1 MSTKPEG
8 ATPPTRTLTERRKAA
23 TQLDIARAAAELFT
37 EHGPDGTTAEDIALR
52 AGVALRTFYR
62 YFRSKQDAVA
72 PLLAGG
78 GDRWRELLA
87 ATATATAASSA
98 TAGGAV
104 RAADAVTAGGAV
116 RAGGAVTAGGAV
128 RAGGAVTAG
137 GAADATAEPGA
148 GLPEALE
155 RSIAASLTPMDAA
168 AEEGLRWTRGLLR
181 AAAEDPALR
190 AVWYRVNQES
200 EERLREVVAGLAGA
214 GADPLEVRLAAAAA
228 TDAIRIA
235 LESWAETDAPARGEG
250 APAELAVRCL
260 RELMGGMRL
269 LNPEV
274 SRGSATGP

>member
-1 MSTKPEG
+1 MCTVGSRGRTLRTVSTKPAG
-8 ATPPTRTLTERRKAA
+8 ATPPTPTLTERRKAA

-37 EHGPDGTTAEDIALR
+37 ERGPDGTTAEDIALR

-87 ATATATAASSA
+87 ATATDGP
-98 TAGGAV
+98 GGA
-104 RAADAVTAGGAV
+104 
-116 RAGGAVTAGGAV
+116 
-128 RAGGAVTAG
+128 
-137 GAADATAEPGA
+137 GAAPGPGA

-155 RSIAASLTPMDAA
+155 RSIAASLTPADPA
-168 AEEGLRWTRGLLR
+168 AEEGLRWTRGMLR

-200 EERLREVVAGLAGA
+200 EERLREVVAGLAGP

-235 LESWAETDAPARGEG
+235 LESWAETDAPVRGEG

-269 LNPEV
+269 LNPDV
-274 SRGSATGP
+274 SGGSATGP

>member
-1 MSTKPEG
+1 MSTKP
-8 ATPPTRTLTERRKAA
+8 PSLTLTERRKAA

-37 EHGPDGTTAEDIALR
+37 EHGPDGTTAEDIAQR

-78 GDRWRELLA
+78 ADRWRERLA
-87 ATATATAASSA
+87 AAA
-98 TAGGAV
+98 
-104 RAADAVTAGGAV
+104 
-116 RAGGAVTAGGAV
+116 
-128 RAGGAVTAG
+128 
-137 GAADATAEPGA
+137 PGTEA

-155 RSIAASLTPMDAA
+155 RSIAESLA
-168 AEEGLRWTRGLLR
+168 AEDETAAEGLRWTRGLLR

-200 EERLREVVAGLAGA
+200 EEKLREVLAGLAGP

-235 LESWAETDAPARGEG
+235 LESWAESDAPVRGG
-250 APAELAVRCL
+250 GSPAELAVRCL

-269 LNPEV
+269 LGDTPAE
-274 SRGSATGP
+274 

>member
-1 MSTKPEG
+1 MSTKP
-8 ATPPTRTLTERRKAA
+8 PSLTLTERRKAA

-37 EHGPDGTTAEDIALR
+37 ERGPDGTTAEDIAQR

-78 GDRWRELLA
+78 ADRWRERLA
-87 ATATATAASSA
+87 AAA
-98 TAGGAV
+98 
-104 RAADAVTAGGAV
+104 
-116 RAGGAVTAGGAV
+116 
-128 RAGGAVTAG
+128 
-137 GAADATAEPGA
+137 PGTEA

-155 RSIAASLTPMDAA
+155 RSIAESLA
-168 AEEGLRWTRGLLR
+168 AEDETAAEGLRWTRGLLR

-200 EERLREVVAGLAGA
+200 EEKLREVLAGLAGP
-214 GADPLEVRLAAAAA
+214 GADLLEVRLAAAAA

-235 LESWAETDAPARGEG
+235 LESWAESDAPVRGG
-250 APAELAVRCL
+250 GSPAELAVRCL

-269 LNPEV
+269 LGDTPAE
-274 SRGSATGP
+274 

>member
-78 GDRWRELLA
+78 GDRWREHLA
-87 ATATATAASSA
+87 AT
-98 TAGGAV
+98 
-104 RAADAVTAGGAV
+104 
-116 RAGGAVTAGGAV
+116 
-128 RAGGAVTAG
+128 
-137 GAADATAEPGA
+137 EPGA
-148 GLPEALE
+148 ALPTALE
-155 RSIAASLTPMDAA
+155 RSIAASLTPGDAA

-181 AAAEDPALR
+181 AATEDPALR

-200 EERLREVVAGLAGA
+200 EERLREIVAGLAGPD
-214 GADPLEVRLAAAAA
+214 ADPLEVRLAAAAA

-235 LESWAETDAPARGEG
+235 LESWAETDAPVRGEG

-269 LNPEV
+269 LNP
-274 SRGSATGP
+274 

>member
-8 ATPPTRTLTERRKAA
+8 ATPPTPSLTERRKAA

-37 EHGPDGTTAEDIALR
+37 ERGPDGTTAEEIARR

-78 GDRWRELLA
+78 ADRWRELLA
-87 ATATATAASSA
+87 AT
-98 TAGGAV
+98 G
-104 RAADAVTAGGAV
+104 
-116 RAGGAVTAGGAV
+116 
-128 RAGGAVTAG
+128 
-137 GAADATAEPGA
+137 PGA
-148 GLPEALE
+148 GVPEALE
-155 RSIAASLTPMDAA
+155 RSIAASLTPGTE
-168 AEEGLRWTRGLLR
+168 AEAEGLRWTRGLLR

-200 EERLREVVAGLAGA
+200 EERLREVVAGLAGPD
-214 GADPLEVRLAAAAA
+214 ADPLEVRLAAAAA

-235 LESWAETDAPARGEG
+235 LESWAETDAPVTGTG
-250 APAELAVRCL
+250 APAALAVRCL

-269 LNPEV
+269 LASEQ
-274 SRGSATGP
+274 

>member
-1 MSTKPEG
+1 MCIVGGRGRTLRTVSTKPEG
-8 ATPPTRTLTERRKAA
+8 STPPTRTLTERRKAA

-87 ATATATAASSA
+87 ATAAT
-98 TAGGAV
+98 
-104 RAADAVTAGGAV
+104 
-116 RAGGAVTAGGAV
+116 
-128 RAGGAVTAG
+128 
-137 GAADATAEPGA
+137 EPGG
-148 GLPEALE
+148 GLPAALE
-155 RSIAASLTPMDAA
+155 RSIAASLTPADPAT
-168 AEEGLRWTRGLLR
+168 EEGLRWTRGLLR
-181 AAAEDPALR
+181 AAAQDPALR

-200 EERLREVVAGLAGA
+200 EERLREVVAGLAGPA
-214 GADPLEVRLAAAAA
+214 ADPLEVRLAAAAA

-269 LNPEV
+269 LGTAVGGGP
-274 SRGSATGP
+274 ATAR